1 VTAPEFIPYTDA
13 QVGDHPDLIAG
24 HHAAVDLDDDE
35 GMTLAIVAGSY
46 DNDGETGV
54 TATLRISTLAADRI
68 VVELHDGTLYDGPP
82 EMDGISAAAVAKAVR
97 DEYRRA
103 MQGDYAARATVL
115 TYDTI
120 DKILTDLGL

>member
-1 VTAPEFIPYTDA
+1 MPAPEFIPYTDA
-13 QVGDHPDLIAG
+13 QIGEHPNFTVG

-68 VVELHDGTLYDGPP
+68 VVELHDGTLYDGPS
-82 EMDGISAAAVAKAVR
+82 EMDGVSAATVAGTL
-97 DEYRRA
+97 RA
-103 MQGDYAARATVL
+103 AMKNADGSRTVL
-115 TYDTI
+115 LPDTI
-120 DKILTDLGL
+120 EQILTTLGL